1 MNDLIFP
8 HVELATSSEHGKT
21 VVFDILRKKNIVLTP
36 EEWVRQHLVHYLI
49 HMRAYPKSLIAL
61 EDGLRYAGMKKR
73 SDVVVY
79 DRAGDVFMLV
89 ECKSPRVK
97 IRQKSMEQLS
107 LYNQQYKAKYIVLT
121 NGLSLLVY
129 QMDYATRQF
138 NLQQDIPDYK

>member
-1 MNDLIFP
+1 
-8 HVELATSSEHGKT
+8 
-21 VVFDILRKKNIVLTP
+21 
-36 EEWVRQHLVHYLI
+36 
-49 HMRAYPKSLIAL
+49 MRAYPKSLIAL